1 MSYIFLDDDDL
12 DGLYICRGYRD
23 WLEKWLIKINE
34 NIEKESISSSE
45 CVQGILCEKL
55 LGKNSVD
62 WKQVEE
68 DFLTDEDGNPQA
80 YSEAYGKQLYN
91 FGGQWQQM
99 PVYAVYNSF
108 WIHKYYGETDA
119 TKYQSIIREL
129 I

>member
-12 DGLYICRGYRD
+12 DGLYICREYRD
-23 WLEKWLIKINE
+23 WLEKWLTKINE

-68 DFLTDEDGNPQA
+68 EFLTDEDGNPQA
-80 YSEAYGKQLYN
+80 YSEAYGKQLYK
-91 FGGQWQQM
+91 FWR
-99 PVYAVYNSF
+99 AVAA
-108 WIHKYYGETDA
+108 DA
-119 TKYQSIIREL
+119 GLCSI
-129 I
+129 

>member
-12 DGLYICRGYRD
+12 DGLYICREYRD
-23 WLEKWLIKINE
+23 WLEKWLTKINE

-68 DFLTDEDGNPQA
+68 EFFD
-80 YSEAYGKQLYN
+80 
-91 FGGQWQQM
+91 
-99 PVYAVYNSF
+99 
-108 WIHKYYGETDA
+108 
-119 TKYQSIIREL
+119 R
-129 I
+129 